1 VLAVTSGGDIALQ
14 MLESTSGLIVD
25 SGRSI
30 DHGFASAGRYSTV
43 CSGALVTVG
52 FQGGRAR

>member
-1 VLAVTSGGDIALQ
+1 VTSGGDIASQ
-14 MLESTSGLIVD
+14 MFESTSGLIVD

-30 DHGFASAGRYSTV
+30 DHGFASTGRYGTV

>member
-1 VLAVTSGGDIALQ
+1 MLAVTSGGDIALQ

-30 DHGFASAGRYSTV
+30 DHGFASTGRYGTV